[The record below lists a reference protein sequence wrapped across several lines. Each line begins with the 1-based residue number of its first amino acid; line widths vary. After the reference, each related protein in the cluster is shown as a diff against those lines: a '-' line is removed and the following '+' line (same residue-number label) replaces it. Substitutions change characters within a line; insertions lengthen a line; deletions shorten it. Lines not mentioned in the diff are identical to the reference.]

1 MGRLSRGCFK
11 CRQRRVRCD
20 QGRPSCQRCIKRN
33 EVCEGY
39 RDEAT
44 LTFRHET
51 VKVMQQARI
60 AAAVYSIPPASISSR
75 RRSRS
80 VDGRS
85 PVSLTGPVGSSHL
98 APDEAISLRNLPT
111 PYPWLKQMPDHV
123 QIHKEDQ
130 VVDQFMDKYVMYP
143 CNESSSPG
151 FLEHLPSLFKE
162 VNVEGRYALR
172 WAVRAASYA
181 EAARDSEGGHIAQ
194 KALHCYGEALS
205 ALGES
210 LAERGKTPDDYD
222 LMTIVILDLFEARRA
237 PTLDFTAGI

>member
-20 QGRPSCQRCIKRN
+20 QGHPSCQRCIKRN

-51 VKVMQQARI
+51 VKVIQHARI
-60 AAAVYSIPPASISSR
+60 AAAVYSTPPASISSR

-85 PVSLTGPVGSSHL
+85 PVSLTGSVGSSHL
-98 APDEAISLRNLPT
+98 APDEAISLPNPPS
-111 PYPWLKQMPDHV
+111 PYPWLKQTPHHARV
-123 QIHKEDQ
+123 HEEDQ
-130 VVDQFMDKYVMYP
+130 ASNQFMDKYVMYP

-181 EAARDSEGGHIAQ
+181 EAARDSKGSHIVQ

-205 ALGES
+205 ALVES
-210 LAERGKTPDDYD
+210 LAEPGKTPDDYD
-222 LMTIVILDLFEARRA
+222 LMAIVILDLFEARR
-237 PTLDFTAGI
+237 PPDWDFTAGF

>member
-44 LTFRHET
+44 LIFRHET
-51 VKVMQQARI
+51 LKVMRHAQI
-60 AAAVYSIPPASISSR
+60 AAAVYYTPPALISPR

-85 PVSLTGPVGSSHL
+85 PVLLTGSVNSSHFN
-98 APDEAISLRNLPT
+98 PDEAISLPNLPS
-111 PYPWLKQMPDHV
+111 PYPWLKQIPHYV
-123 QIHKEDQ
+123 QVHKEEQ
-130 VVDQFMDKYVMYP
+130 AVEQFMDKYVMFP

-151 FLEHLPSLFKE
+151 FLEHPPSLFKE

-172 WAVRAASYA
+172 WAVRAAAYA
-181 EAARDSEGGHIAQ
+181 EAARDSEGSHIVQ
-194 KALHCYGEALS
+194 RALHCYGEALS

-210 LAERGKTPDDYD
+210 LAEPGKTPDDYD
-222 LMTIVILDLFEARRA
+222 LMAIVVLDLFEARRA
-237 PTLDFTAGI
+237 PTWNF